1 MLTYTSNAVTRTW
14 ELRDYQGSGCD
25 KAEKDPHR
33 RILVGSPTGSGKT
46 VMAMELIFRAYQRGE
61 SSMFLAPR
69 HELLRQAAKHLDRWL
84 PLGYGM
90 ITASERGMMD
100 LYQPIQ
106 VASVDTLVSR
116 VIKRQKLVL
125 PPIRNVFVD
134 EAHMYMT
141 QHRTAL
147 MELFPTS
154 RIYGFTATPGRADG
168 RALNIGFEVLHE
180 VATVRELTRAG
191 YLVPMRYKAPSLP
204 DLKKAR
210 ELASKSSRDYTS
222 KEMDAAM
229 LPLIGDIPENW
240 LKYAADRRTV
250 VFAHSVGNSVW
261 LAQRLRELGV
271 AAEHCDGT
279 AEDGHR
285 EAIFNRFESGETQV
299 LCNVDLATY
308 GYDLPA
314 ISCVVIARPT
324 TSVVRYLQMAGRGLR
339 PEPSINKT
347 DCLLIDHAGVVHEHG
362 FVTEDR
368 HWTIAGTKS
377 LKTRTRTRSGLREK
391 KDLHLLCRKCGTVFG
406 GSLTCPD
413 CGYYFERTA
422 RSFRVV
428 DGQLEA
434 IERVDPAGEIEKR
447 TFYAELLSYSR
458 LAGYKPGWAAYA
470 YHQKYKTMP
479 PREWQNSKPMPVSTT
494 TERFVKYM
502 RIARAK
508 GRAKRGAA

>member
-1 MLTYTSNAVTRTW
+1 M
-14 ELRDYQGSGCD
+14 
-25 KAEKDPHR
+25 EKDPHR

-46 VMAMELIFRAYQRGE
+46 MMAMELIYRAYQRGQ
-61 SSMFLAPR
+61 SSFFLAPR
-69 HELLRQAAKHLDRWL
+69 HELLRQAAKKLDQWL

-90 ITASERGMMD
+90 ITANERGTMN
-100 LYQPIQ
+100 LYQPVQ

-116 VIKRQKLVL
+116 VLKRQSLVL
-125 PPIRNVFVD
+125 PPVHNVILD
-134 EAHMYMT
+134 EAHLYMT
-141 QHRTAL
+141 KYRTAL
-147 MELFPTS
+147 IELFPTA

-180 VATVRELTRAG
+180 IATVKELTDAG
-191 YLVPMRYKAPSLP
+191 YLVPMLYRAPSLP

-210 ELASKSSRDYTS
+210 ELAKKAARDYTG
-222 KEMDAAM
+222 KEMDEAM

-240 LKYAADRRTV
+240 LQYAPERRTV

-261 LAQRLRELGV
+261 LAQRFRELGV

-279 AEDGHR
+279 AEDHHR
-285 EAIFNRFESGETQV
+285 EGIFSRFESGETQV

-308 GYDLPA
+308 GFDLPA
-314 ISCVVIARPT
+314 ISCVVVARPT

-339 PEPSINKT
+339 IEPGKK
-347 DCLLIDHAGVVHEHG
+347 DCMLIDHAGVVHEHG

-368 HWTIAGTKS
+368 YWTLSG
-377 LKTRTRTRSGLREK
+377 TRSTKGSGRAKSGKREK
-391 KDLHLLCRKCGTVFG
+391 KDLHLRCKKCGTVFG

-422 RSFRVV
+422 RKFHVV
-428 DGQLEA
+428 DGQLQPL
-434 IERVDPAGEIEKR
+434 ERADPAGEMEKR
-447 TFYAELLSYSR
+447 RFYAELLSYAQ

-470 YHQKYKTMP
+470 YQAKHKTLPPHDWKY
-479 PREWQNSKPMPVSTT
+479 SKPLPVSAT

-502 RIARAK
+502 RIRRANSRK
-508 GRAKRGAA
+508 KKGAA